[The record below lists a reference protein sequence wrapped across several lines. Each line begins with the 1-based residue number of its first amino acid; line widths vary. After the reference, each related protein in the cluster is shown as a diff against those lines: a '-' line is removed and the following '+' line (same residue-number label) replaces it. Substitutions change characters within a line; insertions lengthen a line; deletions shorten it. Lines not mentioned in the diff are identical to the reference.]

1 MVAYQVIGK
10 PAPRF
15 EGAEKVTGRAKYAA
29 DFSLPG
35 TVWGK
40 TLHSPHA
47 HARIVRIDTAAA
59 KQVPGVH
66 AVITGADTR
75 DGGLWG
81 RGVKDAPV
89 LAYDRVRYIGERVA
103 AVAAD
108 DEDIAQQALDLIEVE
123 YEEWPAVLDPFAA
136 LQPDAPIL
144 HPDFNSY
151 FGFKY
156 KQETPSNIHLQ
167 TRLDRG
173 DVERGFAEAELI
185 VENTYITQRQSQGYL
200 EPHALLV
207 HIDPADG
214 RVHVWH
220 CNKVPHN
227 TRGALAVAAGIPE
240 ERIVFHP
247 TFIGGDF
254 GGKGNSRITPIAY
267 YLAKASGRPVRMI
280 SDYLEEFLAGNPR
293 HHVIIQ
299 LKSGVK
305 HDGTITAHQ
314 VNYVVNT
321 GAYAAFKPFGG
332 IGGAN
337 QAAGPYRIPNC
348 RIESTFVYTNL
359 LPGGFVRAPGEP
371 QGVWAIESHV
381 DEIARRIGM
390 DPVAFRLKNLIVEG
404 EEAPW
409 GEQFEHIRASE
420 TLQAAVDA
428 AGYHAPKPAPGGAPG
443 ASAASP
449 GDTAKPT
456 HVGRGVAVGERGTGG
471 GEGTSEITLNPDGS
485 VVLGTP
491 IFDQGTGTY
500 TTLAQVVGEELGIAL
515 ERIRLQVWDTD
526 VIPSDAGLA
535 GSHGTLIQTSAA
547 HEAAQEV
554 KQELVRLAAQQLE
567 WPEAQIAFA
576 AGELRRADTAE
587 SVPWADLLKR
597 AGRSVSGR
605 GHVVAP
611 RSHTTAFVAQVAE
624 VSVDPET
631 GEVKLLNFTTAHDA
645 GTVVNPIGFQG
656 QINGGVVLGIGYA
669 LMEEIKIEDGR
680 VTTLSFG
687 DYKLPTPRDIP
698 PLKTV
703 VLPSQQG
710 DGPYSIRG
718 IGEAP
723 CTPVAPAIA
732 NAVEDAIG
740 VRIRDLPITAEK
752 VYAALKLRG
761 QDAEKPAQPA
771 SQGGV
776 R

>member
-1 MVAYQVIGK
+1 MVAFQVIGR

-29 DFSLPG
+29 DISLPG
-35 TVWGK
+35 TIWGK
-40 TLHSPHA
+40 TLHSPYA

-59 KQVPGVH
+59 KKLLGVH

-108 DEDIAQQALDLIEVE
+108 DEEIAQRALDLIEVE
-123 YEEWPAVLDPFAA
+123 YEEWPAIFDPVEA

-167 TRLDRG
+167 THLERG
-173 DVERGFAEAELI
+173 DVERGFAEADLI
-185 VENTYITQRQSQGYL
+185 VENTYVTQRQSQGYL

-220 CNKVPHN
+220 CNKVPHH

-247 TFIGGDF
+247 TYIGGDF

-293 HHVIIQ
+293 HHVIIT

-305 HDGTITAHQ
+305 RDGTITAHQ
-314 VNYVVNT
+314 VNYLVNT
-321 GAYAAFKPFGG
+321 GAYAAFKPYGA

-348 RIESTFVYTNL
+348 RIDSTFVYTNL
-359 LPGGFVRAPGEP
+359 VPGGFVRAPGEP
-371 QGVWAIESHV
+371 QGVWAIESHI

-390 DPVAFRLKNLIVEG
+390 DPADFRLKNLIVEG
-404 EEAPW
+404 EAAPW
-409 GEQFEHIRASE
+409 GERFEHIRAKE
-420 TLQAAVDA
+420 TLQAALDA
-428 AGYHAPKPAPGGAPG
+428 AGYREPKPAL
-443 ASAASP
+443 S
-449 GDTAKPT
+449 GDAGRRLRI
-456 HVGRGVAVGERGTGG
+456 GRGVAVGERGTGG

-485 VVLGTP
+485 AVIGTP

-500 TTLAQVVGEELGIAL
+500 TTLAQVAGEELNVPP
-515 ERIRLQVWDTD
+515 ERIRLEVWDTD

-547 HEAAQEV
+547 HEAAEAV
-554 KQELVRLAAQQLE
+554 KRELIALAAQQLE
-567 WPEAQIAFA
+567 WPESEITFA
-576 AGELRRADTAE
+576 GGELRRNGTGEA
-587 SVPWADLLKR
+587 VVWPDLLQR
-597 AGRSVSGR
+597 AGRPVSGR
-605 GHVVAP
+605 GHLVAQ
-611 RSHTTAFVAQVAE
+611 RSEITAFVAQVAE

-656 QINGGVVLGIGYA
+656 QINGGIVLGIGYA
-669 LMEEIKIEDGR
+669 LMEEITIEDGR

-698 PLKTV
+698 PLRTV
-703 VLPSQQG
+703 ILPSQEG
-710 DGPYSIRG
+710 DGPYRIRG

-740 VRIRDLPITAEK
+740 VRIRQLPITAEK
-752 VYAALKLRG
+752 VYRALKERG
-761 QDAEKPAQPA
+761 APP
-771 SQGGV
+771 SP
-776 R
+776 

>member
-1 MVAYQVIGK
+1 MVAYQVIGT

-29 DFSLPG
+29 DYTLPG

-47 HARIVRIDTAAA
+47 HARIVRIDTSAA
-59 KQVPGVH
+59 KRVPGVH
-66 AVITGADTR
+66 AVITGEDTR

-89 LAYDRVRYIGERVA
+89 LAYGRVRYIGERVA

-123 YEEWPAVLDPFAA
+123 YEAWPAVMDPFEA
-136 LQPDAPIL
+136 LQPGAPIL

-173 DVERGFAEAELI
+173 DVEHGFAEADLI
-185 VENTYITQRQSQGYL
+185 VENTYVTQRQSQGYL

-293 HHVIIQ
+293 HHVIIR
-299 LKSGVK
+299 LKSGVRR
-305 HDGTITAHQ
+305 DGTITAHQ
-314 VNYVVNT
+314 VNYTVNT

-371 QGVWAIESHV
+371 QGVWAIESHI
-381 DEIARRIGM
+381 DEIARRLGM
-390 DPVAFRLKNLIVEG
+390 DPAAFRLKNLITEG
-404 EEAPW
+404 DEAPW
-409 GEQFEHIRASE
+409 GEQFEHIRAVE
-420 TLQAAVDA
+420 TLQAALDA
-428 AGYHAPKPAPGGAPG
+428 SGYDKPKPAH
-443 ASAASP
+443 S
-449 GDTAKPT
+449 
-456 HVGRGVAVGERGTGG
+456 GRGVAVGERGTGG
-471 GEGTSEITLNPDGS
+471 GEGTAEIRLNPDGS
-485 VVLGTP
+485 VVLATP

-500 TTLAQVVGEELGIAL
+500 TTLAQVVGEELGI
-515 ERIRLQVWDTD
+515 EPRRIRLQVWDTD

-547 HEAAQEV
+547 REAAQAL
-554 KQELVRLAAQQLE
+554 KQELIRLAARQLE
-567 WPEAQIAFA
+567 WPEEAIGFS
-576 AGELRRADTAE
+576 AGELRRADTGEA
-587 SVPWADLLKR
+587 VPWADLLKR
-597 AGRSVSGR
+597 TGQSVSGR

-656 QINGGVVLGIGYA
+656 QINGGVMLGIGYA
-669 LMEEIKIEDGR
+669 LMEEITIEDGR

-703 VLPSQQG
+703 VLPSSEG
-710 DGPYSIRG
+710 DGPYHIRG

-740 VRIRDLPITAEK
+740 VRIRELPITAEK
-752 VYAALKLRG
+752 VYAALKQRG
-761 QDAEKPAQPA
+761 RATEPAAQPA
-771 SQGGV
+771 ARGGAQ
-776 R
+776 